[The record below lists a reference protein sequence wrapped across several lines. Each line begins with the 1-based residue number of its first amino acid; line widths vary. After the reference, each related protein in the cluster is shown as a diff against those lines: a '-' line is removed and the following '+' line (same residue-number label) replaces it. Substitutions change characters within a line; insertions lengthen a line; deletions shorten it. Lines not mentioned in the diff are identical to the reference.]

1 MSSSDFP
8 TSISISG
15 SNNDTKL
22 IMASSQGSIHD
33 SSGATDVHQHLSNG
47 TLLKE
52 LQKQTARWEAF
63 QCQTKYNT
71 ALDFM
76 FQSAARTFHPLA
88 FSVPPQYEHLADK
101 HVQMLNEVFAD
112 NCTFQFYFQ
121 GQQEDLLAKIQTQ
134 EFASR
139 GAAGWVDIALNGIPK
154 TILENLGI
162 TGVDV
167 LGGYNTPLSAGGFNI
182 GTTNHLVGTPYI
194 HSESHV
200 FDSENKLTSAE
211 IIISSKLVVDH
222 LCFSPES
229 FQLTPA
235 GLHLLDAS
243 NLVATPTN
251 FGDVSA
257 VAHVTPYFM
266 LSDAQKACLGGDA
279 VISASNEYIKLNYFI
294 NNNGLQVLGDLSKN
308 TYNELDASGRL
319 LIGNNLPTTEKQIR
333 YALKNDLMKVVKTV
347 ADTPGTV
354 GPFMFSGAQVKIL
367 NVHGQGTYYLK
378 VKLTNGKW
386 EIHEWDLAIDTVS
399 MDEQMD
405 NFGRATTLSFPRLG
419 YQNRLLA

>member
-15 SNNDTKL
+15 SNNDTNL
-22 IMASSQGSIHD
+22 ILGSSYGSIRD
-33 SSGATDVHQHLSNG
+33 SSAVNDIHQYISNG
-47 TLLKE
+47 TLLQE

-88 FSVPPQYEHLADK
+88 FSVPPQYEYLADK

-112 NCTFQFYFQ
+112 NCTFQFYLQ
-121 GQQEDLLAKIQTQ
+121 GQQEDLLAQIQTQ

-162 TGVDV
+162 TTVD
-167 LGGYNTPLSAGGFNI
+167 LLSGYNTPINVGGFNI

-200 FDSENKLTSAE
+200 FDSENNLTSAE
-211 IIISSKLVVDH
+211 ILISSKLVVDH

-235 GLHLLDAS
+235 GYQLLDAS
-243 NLVATPTN
+243 NLLDTPTN
-251 FGDVSA
+251 FGDASA

-266 LSDAQKACLGGDA
+266 LSDAQKACLSGDA
-279 VISASNEYIKLNYFI
+279 VIAASNEYIKLNYFI
-294 NNNGLQVLGDLSKN
+294 NYKGIQLLGDLSKN

-319 LIGNNLPTTEKQIR
+319 LIGNNLPTKETQIR

-347 ADTPGTV
+347 ADTPGTED
-354 GPFMFSGAQVKIL
+354 PFMFSGGQVKIL
-367 NVHGQGTYYLK
+367 NVHAQGTYYLK

-386 EIHEWDLAIDTVS
+386 EIHEWDLAIDTVN
-399 MDEQMD
+399 MGEQMD
-405 NFGRATTLSFPRLG
+405 NFGRVTTLSGPRLG
-419 YQNRLLA
+419 YQNRILV